1 MSNIT
6 RRRMKPLFIARSLF
20 SSFILHPSSFLLVAA
35 LLFITGASSN
45 VRAAEIRIKDLA
57 DVEGADDNQLTGIG
71 LVVGLNNTGGKSP
84 ITRRFAMNLIQNFDI
99 RVPPEVRAMI
109 RTDTREKTN
118 NMSVVIVSA
127 RLPAFRRVG
136 SKIDVSVSAFD
147 DAISLTG
154 GYLVMTPLTGV
165 DKEVY
170 ALADGNVSVDS
181 FVAGGQAATV
191 QKNHP
196 TSGRITNG
204 AIVQREVCT
213 TLVKDGA
220 IRLML
225 REPDYETASRMVTVI
240 NQWSPT
246 TCRALDPATV
256 ELTLGPA
263 HRHDLMSFI
272 AQVGALRVQPDVRA
286 KVVINERTGTIVVGE
301 NVRLSHV
308 LITHAN
314 LAIFT
319 KESPEV
325 SQPAPFSDGETTVVP
340 RTEVNAVEED
350 TPIHEIEET
359 ATVADLAAAL
369 NALGV
374 APRDLGVIFQQLR
387 DSGALHA
394 DLEFK

>member
-1 MSNIT
+1 MPDMT
-6 RRRMKPLFIARSLF
+6 RNCTKPFFGARSLF
-20 SSFILHPSSFLLVAA
+20 SSFILHVSSFLIITALFVGGGAA
-35 LLFITGASSN
+35 HI
-45 VRAAEIRIKDLA
+45 RAAEIRIKDLA

-84 ITRRFAMNLIQNFDI
+84 ITRRFAMNLAQNFGI
-99 RVPPEVRAMI
+99 RIPPDLRAQI

-118 NMSVVIVSA
+118 NMSVVVVSA
-127 RLPAFRRVG
+127 RLPAFRKNG

-147 DAISLTG
+147 DASSLTG
-154 GYLVMTPLTGV
+154 GYLITTPLTGV
-165 DKEVY
+165 DNEVY
-170 ALADGNVSVDS
+170 ATADGNVSVDS

-196 TSGRITNG
+196 TAGRIISG
-204 AIVQREVCT
+204 AIIQREVCT
-213 TLVKDGA
+213 SLVKNGA
-220 IRLML
+220 VRFML

-240 NQWSPT
+240 NQWCPA
-246 TCRALDPATV
+246 TCRALDPATI

-263 HRHDLMSFI
+263 HKNDLMNFI
-272 AQVGALRVQPDVRA
+272 AQVGSLKVQPDVRA

-319 KESPEV
+319 KESPQV
-325 SQPAPFSDGETTVVP
+325 SQPAPFSNGETTVVP
-340 RTEVNAVEED
+340 RTDVNAVEED
-350 TPIHEIEET
+350 RPIHEIKET
-359 ATVADLAAAL
+359 ATVADLAEAL